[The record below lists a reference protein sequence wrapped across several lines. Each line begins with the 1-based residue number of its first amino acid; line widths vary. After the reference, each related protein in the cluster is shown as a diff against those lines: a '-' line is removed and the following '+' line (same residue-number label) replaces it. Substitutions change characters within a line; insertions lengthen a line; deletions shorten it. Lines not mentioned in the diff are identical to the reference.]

1 MVGATSSHQFIA
13 APGQG
18 LNCDRISAHRAPA
31 GTLCGRTLKTVS
43 MHHKLWGTG
52 AHYMAMIFE
61 LPDGV
66 AGRESDGGITARA
79 VSRSFGAVRAVEH
92 MDFHAPAGKV
102 TALIGPNGAGK
113 TTLLLMLASLLAP
126 DEGSISVGG
135 LDPRR
140 DRAAVRARLGWMPD
154 TLGVWESLTAREILT
169 QMARFYRLPAPGI
182 ARRVAQLLER
192 VRLDDLADQP
202 ARVLSRGQQQR
213 LSLARALIHDPSVLL
228 LDEPASGLDPGSRVE
243 LRLMLRQLA
252 AEGKAVVVSSH
263 VLSELDEIADGAV
276 FVNKGRTVRQ
286 QTTEQAAAAGRRYAV
301 TSSDMAALAAK
312 LTALGLAFRLEDGR
326 RPAVSLML
334 GGDSDAERLLRDLVL
349 AGVGVNSFAPATGAL
364 EETYMSLEGEQE

>member
-1 MVGATSSHQFIA
+1 M
-13 APGQG
+13 PM
-18 LNCDRISAHRAPA
+18 IS
-31 GTLCGRTLKTVS
+31 
-43 MHHKLWGTG
+43 
-52 AHYMAMIFE
+52 E
-61 LPDGV
+61 LPDGT
-66 AGRESDGGITARA
+66 AGREPDGGITAHA
-79 VSRSFGAVRAVEH
+79 VSRSFGTVHAVEH

-140 DRAAVRARLGWMPD
+140 DRAKVRSRVGWMPD

-169 QMARFYRLPAPGI
+169 QMARFYRLPAQGI
-182 ARRVAQLLER
+182 ALRVPELLER

-301 TSSDMAALAAK
+301 TASDMEGLAGK
-312 LTALGLAFRLEDGR
+312 LTGLGLAFRREDGR
-326 RPAVSLML
+326 RPALSLML
-334 GGDSDAERLLRDLVL
+334 GGDNDAERLLRDLVL
-349 AGVGVNSFAPATGAL
+349 AGVGVTSFAPATGAL
-364 EETYMSLEGEQE
+364 EETYMSLEGELR

>member
-1 MVGATSSHQFIA
+1 
-13 APGQG
+13 
-18 LNCDRISAHRAPA
+18 
-31 GTLCGRTLKTVS
+31 
-43 MHHKLWGTG
+43 
-52 AHYMAMIFE
+52 MAMISE
-61 LPDGV
+61 LPEAADGP
-66 AGRESDGGITARA
+66 EPDDGITARS
-79 VSRSFGAVRAVEH
+79 VSRSFGAVHAVEQ
-92 MDFHAPAGKV
+92 MDFHAPKGKV

-140 DRAAVRARLGWMPD
+140 HRAEVRSRLGWMPD

-169 QMARFYRLPAPGI
+169 QMARFYRLPAQGI
-182 ARRVAQLLER
+182 GQRVSEMLER

-243 LRLMLRQLA
+243 LRIMLRQLA

-263 VLSELDEIADGAV
+263 VLSELDEIADAAV
-276 FVNKGRTVRQ
+276 FVNKGRTVRH
-286 QTTEQAAAAGRRYAV
+286 QTTEEAAAAGRRYAISAAD
-301 TSSDMAALAAK
+301 TAALAAR
-312 LTALGLAFRLEDGR
+312 LTELGLVFRREDGR
-326 RPAVSLML
+326 RPSISLL
-334 GGDSDAERLLRDLVL
+334 LANDGDAERLLRDLVL
-349 AGVGVNSFAPATGAL
+349 AGVRVTSFAPASGAL
-364 EETYMSLEGEQE
+364 EETYMSLEGERQ

>member
-1 MVGATSSHQFIA
+1 
-13 APGQG
+13 
-18 LNCDRISAHRAPA
+18 
-31 GTLCGRTLKTVS
+31 
-43 MHHKLWGTG
+43 
-52 AHYMAMIFE
+52 MAMISE
-61 LPDGV
+61 IPAGPDGP
-66 AGRESDGGITARA
+66 EPSGGITARG

-126 DEGSISVGG
+126 DEGSISVAG
-135 LDPRR
+135 LDPDRHQAEVRR
-140 DRAAVRARLGWMPD
+140 RLGWMPD

-169 QMARFYRLPAPGI
+169 QMARFYRLPVPGI
-182 ARRVAQLLER
+182 GPRVSEMLER
-192 VRLDDLADQP
+192 VRLNDLADQP

-243 LRLMLRQLA
+243 LRIMLRQLA

-286 QTTEQAAAAGRRYAV
+286 QTTEEAAAGGRRYAV
-301 TSSDMAALAAK
+301 TASDVTALAAS
-312 LTALGLAFRLEDGR
+312 LTGLGLAFRREDGR
-326 RPAVSLML
+326 RPAISLML
-334 GGDSDAERLLRDLVL
+334 AGEDDAERLLRDLVL
-349 AGVGVNSFAPATGAL
+349 AGVGVTSFAPASGAL
-364 EETYMSLEGEQE
+364 EETYMRLEGERQ